1 MSSAIDEPEPI
12 PTTSRWMNADGR
24 RVVMARAIRSFGYG
38 FTSILLGVT
47 LNSAGFSTIQIGL
60 ILTAALVGDIIAIIL
75 VALFA
80 DRIGRRRVLAFLALL
95 MVGSGL
101 AFAFSRN
108 LFVLL
113 LAAFFGTLSPSSAD
127 NAPFAAIEQA
137 ILPQT
142 CPQQRRMDAFARYN
156 LMAQL
161 AGAAGGLAVVIPDIL
176 HRTMG
181 MQTAFVVRAM
191 FAGYALIALAMG
203 TLFLSMSDK
212 IESTSASLH
221 PVEPVMIKAG
231 KPLQKSR
238 GIVLRLASLFA
249 LDAFAGGLVVQTIL
263 SLWFHLR
270 FGVPLSVLGGLFF
283 GTNLLA
289 ALSFPVA
296 AWLAKRIGLLNT
308 MVFTHLPSNFLLML
322 VPFMPTFPLA
332 ALFLLARQSL
342 SQMDVPTRQAYT
354 MTLVAPEER
363 TAAASLTT
371 MARSIALSLSPLL
384 AGALL
389 SGAVLSLGLPFLLCG
404 GLKASY
410 DLLLYGVFRR
420 VKSPSL

>member
-1 MSSAIDEPEPI
+1 MIASVDFNTYIHSPVESSIMSSATDKPEAAPS
-12 PTTSRWMNADGR
+12 TLRWMNADGR

-80 DRIGRRRVLAFLALL
+80 DRIGRRRVLVFLALL

-181 MQTAFVVRAM
+181 MDTAFAARAM
-191 FAGYALIALAMG
+191 FAGYAVIALAMG

-212 IESTSASLH
+212 IESTSASPH
-221 PVEPVMIKAG
+221 PIEPVMIKAG

-289 ALSFPVA
+289 AL
-296 AWLAKRIGLLNT
+296 
-308 MVFTHLPSNFLLML
+308 
-322 VPFMPTFPLA
+322 
-332 ALFLLARQSL
+332 FLLARQSL

-354 MTLVAPEER
+354 MTMVAPEER

-404 GLKASY
+404 ELKASY

-420 VKSPSL
+420 VKPPTS

>member
-1 MSSAIDEPEPI
+1 
-12 PTTSRWMNADGR
+12 MNADGW
-24 RVVMARAIRSFGYG
+24 RVVTARAIRSFGYG
-38 FTSILLGVT
+38 FTSILLGIT
-47 LNSAGFSTIQIGL
+47 LTSAGFSTIEVGL
-60 ILTAALVGDIIAIIL
+60 VLTAALGGDIIAIIL

-80 DRIGRRRVLAFLALL
+80 DRIGRRRVLVFLAML
-95 MVGSGL
+95 MVVSGL

-113 LAAFFGTLSPSSAD
+113 LAAFLGTLSPSSAD

-142 CPQQRRMDAFARYN
+142 CVEQRRMDAFARYN

-161 AGAAGGLAVVIPDIL
+161 AGAAGGLAVIIPDIL

-181 MQTAFVVRAM
+181 METTLAIRAM

-203 TLFLSMSDK
+203 TMFLSLSNK
-212 IESTSASLH
+212 VETPASAPRASQTAI
-221 PVEPVMIKAG
+221 IKPG

-238 GIVLRLASLFA
+238 VIVLRLAALFA
-249 LDAFAGGLVVQTIL
+249 VDAFAGGLVVQTIL
-263 SLWFHLR
+263 SLWFHMR
-270 FGVPLSVLGGLFF
+270 FGVPLAALGALFF
-283 GTNLLA
+283 GTNLLS
-289 ALSFPVA
+289 ALSFPIA

-332 ALFLLARQSL
+332 ALCLLARQSL

-354 MTLVAPEER
+354 MTLVAPDER

-389 SGAVLSLGLPFLLCG
+389 TGAALTLGLPFLLCG
-404 GLKASY
+404 GLKAIY
-410 DLLLYGVFRR
+410 DMLLYSVFRK
-420 VKSPSL
+420 VKR